1 LRRALIPAETD
12 TGAARRLYE
21 IKKQRREHAEAEAAQ
36 QIRIENTA
44 EAEIKRLVSMLENLG
59 K

>member
-1 LRRALIPAETD
+1 MRRALIPAETD

-21 IKKQRREHAEAEAAQ
+21 IEQKRRERLRAEKAQ
-36 QIRIENTA
+36 EIRIENTA
-44 EAEIKRLVSMLENLG
+44 EAEVLRLVSMLENIG